1 MLEKDRYADA
11 GGAIGA
17 ALAMDPTRNVYSNDP
32 AYRFFDGYYQTIN
45 TASFTD
51 PTWTYTSNSNAPQ
64 NPVALLNL
72 KQTSPMPTTS
82 RVISRPTIRFMVS
95 RTCTSMQVSVRSIP
109 TLTRAMTSARILS
122 LTTTTAI
129 MASHAIISTIS

>member
-1 MLEKDRYADA
+1 MLMQVVPLVLLWLW
-11 GGAIGA
+11 I
-17 ALAMDPTRNVYSNDP
+17 LP
-32 AYRFFDGYYQTIN
+32 ATYTQTTLHTSFFDGYYQTIN

-72 KQTSPMPTTS
+72 KQTFANANDLSGNIEADYKVHGFEDLHIHASLGSQYTDS
-82 RVISRPTIRFMVS
+82 HQSDDIS
-95 RTCTSMQVSVRSIP
+95 
-109 TLTRAMTSARILS
+109 RILS